1 MARFYTNENY
11 PFQVVTELRRLG
23 HDVITSLDAGK
34 ANSAVPDAE
43 VLAFSVAQGRIL
55 LTHNRRH
62 FLRLHRHRTA
72 DPAGIVV
79 CTFDPDFCG
88 HAQRIDAAV
97 AIEGEMTNKLVRVNR
112 PGWNLRILRDTRGG
126 LEKNSGVLRT
136 WDPDWRD
143 VEFEYSSVR
152 HPRRQWAGTPA
163 TSSLGI

>member
-1 MARFYTNENY
+1 MPERRIPPCRMPKFWR
-11 PFQVVTELRRLG
+11 LRR
-23 HDVITSLDAGK
+23 
-34 ANSAVPDAE
+34 PE
-43 VLAFSVAQGRIL
+43 GRIL

-72 DPAGIVV
+72 DHAGIVV
-79 CTFDPDFCG
+79 CTFDPDFCR
-88 HAQRIDAAV
+88 HAQRIDAAI

-136 WDPDWRD
+136 WDSDWRD

>member
-1 MARFYTNENY
+1 MVHGVGVRIVEELQAR
-11 PFQVVTELRRLG
+11 QLRGGSRCLCFRSRSCARA
-23 HDVITSLDAGK
+23 VIAG
-34 ANSAVPDAE
+34 
-43 VLAFSVAQGRIL
+43 
-55 LTHNRRH
+55 
-62 FLRLHRHRTA
+62 
-72 DPAGIVV
+72 
-79 CTFDPDFCG
+79 
-88 HAQRIDAAV
+88 IDAAV